1 MTRNRILSLAIGS
14 MAAALVLMLIG
25 VLVPNPA
32 TLGLFLGA
40 GLPLGLL
47 GMGAFGVHVLRDLRR
62 RGAL

>member
-1 MTRNRILSLAIGS
+1 MTGGRMLSVAVGS
-14 MAAALVLMLIG
+14 MAVALVLMLIG

-47 GMGAFGVHVLRDLRR
+47 GMGAFCVRVLRDLRK